1 MSNTPNKSE
10 QVAETDLNKSEN
22 DCRQDVC
29 YGGTLSRVDDEKVV
43 SEIGVYN
50 GVQQSPGPKEMC
62 TLDTTPAFLPPSSS
76 STTNVILLP
85 LSSIPVTDG
94 ITSGEN
100 GESAA
105 VSSSSMPDAWLL
117 PPASP
122 GSKLRE
128 ERKDIISLAS
138 LSILQIPEK
147 HSFNATLEGLQCS
160 PDSGTLH
167 VLPMA
172 TCNSGLRS
180 CLATPPSAEVDL
192 TVHGGTSKS
201 AELPVTPL
209 TTCVGLITPTQQT
222 VATFASPVSHSAY
235 MSTLSM
241 AADQCSPCDPMP
253 DSHPGPIVDEREAS
267 EPVLLRL
274 GLDALTPMPLSDTL
288 AGNLNSSP
296 SLRGQHSDLSTS
308 QTTPPSSP
316 RTEYDTAK
324 ANDEAGARTA
334 NVASETYG
342 FPTRIMSSP
351 GPSFGWGDMLSSSPP
366 QQNTTGTKRPAC
378 DSSDEDWT
386 SGKPVKRM
394 QMGGAMSSPPSAPA
408 PRRATLASQKL
419 SRKKLAAPFRSPLAV
434 KLTTV
439 KVVTPV
445 SRGEVPREQVVKEP
459 QTKCKAESN
468 PVCLTA
474 QKTLVRS
481 SRAAAQFRSPLVKTV
496 EHGTRP
502 LVLPSQAT
510 MTLERKLTFLR
521 RAVKIKRD
529 RDESHLER
537 LAVKWRDAARE
548 AAYELWSIVRD
559 LSTEGGEVRSNSSDA
574 GWGWEERNGHGTV
587 GNDAEDEEHG
597 AQKENTLGVMLRK
610 LGIAPETLGWNDEE
624 ETFVDDD
631 DVCE

>member
-1 MSNTPNKSE
+1 MSNTPKKSE
-10 QVAETDLNKSEN
+10 QVAEIDLNKSEN

-29 YGGTLSRVDDEKVV
+29 YGILSRVDDEKVV

-50 GVQQSPGPKEMC
+50 GVQQSPLGPKEMC
-62 TLDTTPAFLPPSSS
+62 TLDTTPAFLPPSPS
-76 STTNVILLP
+76 STTNVAPPLP
-85 LSSIPVTDG
+85 LSLISVTDG

-105 VSSSSMPDAWLL
+105 VSPSFMPDAWLL

-122 GSKLRE
+122 GSEPRE
-128 ERKDIISLAS
+128 ERKDITPLAS

-147 HSFNATLEGLQCS
+147 HSFDATLEGLPCS

-167 VLPMA
+167 ALPMA

-180 CLATPPSAEVDL
+180 CLATPSSEADL

-209 TTCVGLITPTQQT
+209 TTCVELITPTQQT

-235 MSTLSM
+235 MSTLSTV
-241 AADQCSPCDPMP
+241 ADQCSPCDRMP
-253 DSHPGPIVDEREAS
+253 DSHPGFTVDEREAS
-267 EPVLLRL
+267 EPVLLCL

-296 SLRGQHSDLSTS
+296 SLRGQHSDLSTN

-316 RTEYDTAK
+316 RTEYDTAN

-334 NVASETYG
+334 NVASGTYG

-351 GPSFGWGDMLSSSPP
+351 GPSFGWGDMPSSSPP
-366 QQNTTGTKRPAC
+366 QQKTTGTKRPAC

-386 SGKPVKRM
+386 SGKPVKRLR
-394 QMGGAMSSPPSAPA
+394 MGEAMSSPPSAPA
-408 PRRATLASQKL
+408 PRHATLASQKL

-434 KLTTV
+434 KSTTV

-445 SRGEVPREQVVKEP
+445 SRGEVPREQVFKEP
-459 QTKCKAESN
+459 QTKCKAEPN
-468 PVCLTA
+468 PVCLIA

-502 LVLPSQAT
+502 LVLPSQTT
-510 MTLERKLTFLR
+510 MALERKLTFLR

-624 ETFVDDD
+624 ETFVDGD

>member
-1 MSNTPNKSE
+1 
-10 QVAETDLNKSEN
+10 
-22 DCRQDVC
+22 
-29 YGGTLSRVDDEKVV
+29 
-43 SEIGVYN
+43 
-50 GVQQSPGPKEMC
+50 MC
-62 TLDTTPAFLPPSSS
+62 TLDTTPAFLPPSPS
-76 STTNVILLP
+76 STTNVAPLP
-85 LSSIPVTDG
+85 LSLISVTDG

-105 VSSSSMPDAWLL
+105 VSPSSMPDAWLL

-122 GSKLRE
+122 GSELRE
-128 ERKDIISLAS
+128 ERKDITPLAS

-147 HSFNATLEGLQCS
+147 HSFDATLEGLPCS
-160 PDSGTLH
+160 RDSGTLH
-167 VLPMA
+167 ALPMA

-180 CLATPPSAEVDL
+180 CLATPPSAEADL

-209 TTCVGLITPTQQT
+209 TTCVELITPTQP
-222 VATFASPVSHSAY
+222 VATFAPPVSHSVY
-235 MSTLSM
+235 MSTLSTV
-241 AADQCSPCDPMP
+241 ADQCSPCDRMP
-253 DSHPGPIVDEREAS
+253 DSHAGSTVHEREAS
-267 EPVLLRL
+267 EPVLLCL

-288 AGNLNSSP
+288 AGNSNSSP

-308 QTTPPSSP
+308 HTPPSSP
-316 RTEYDTAK
+316 RTEYDTAN

-334 NVASETYG
+334 NVASGTYG

-351 GPSFGWGDMLSSSPP
+351 GPNFGWGDMLSSSPP
-366 QQNTTGTKRPAC
+366 QQKTTGTKRPAC

-394 QMGGAMSSPPSAPA
+394 QMGEAMSSPPRAPA
-408 PRRATLASQKL
+408 PQRATLASQKL

-434 KLTTV
+434 KST
-439 KVVTPV
+439 VVTPV

-510 MTLERKLTFLR
+510 MALERQLTFLR

-559 LSTEGGEVRSNSSDA
+559 LRTEGGEVRSNSSDA

-587 GNDAEDEEHG
+587 GNDAEDEEYG
-597 AQKENTLGVMLRK
+597 AQKENSLGVMLRK

-624 ETFVDDD
+624 ETFVDGD

>member
-1 MSNTPNKSE
+1 MPNTPNKSE
-10 QVAETDLNKSEN
+10 QVAETDMNKSEN

-29 YGGTLSRVDDEKVV
+29 YGDTLPTVDDEKVV
-43 SEIGVYN
+43 SGIGVYN
-50 GVQQSPGPKEMC
+50 GVQQSPLGSKEMC
-62 TLDTTPAFLPPSSS
+62 TLDTTPVFLPPSPS
-76 STTNVILLP
+76 STTNVALLP

-94 ITSGEN
+94 ITSSEN

-122 GSKLRE
+122 VSELIE
-128 ERKDIISLAS
+128 ERKNITPLAS
-138 LSILQIPEK
+138 PSILQIPEK
-147 HSFNATLEGLQCS
+147 YSFDATLEGLPCS

-167 VLPMA
+167 ALPMA
-172 TCNSGLRS
+172 TCNPGLRS
-180 CLATPPSAEVDL
+180 CLGTPPSVEADL
-192 TVHGGTSKS
+192 TVLGDTTKD

-209 TTCVGLITPTQQT
+209 TTCVELITPTQQT
-222 VATFASPVSHSAY
+222 VATVASSVSYSAY
-235 MSTLSM
+235 MSTLSTVV
-241 AADQCSPCDPMP
+241 DQCSPCDRMP
-253 DSHPGPIVDEREAS
+253 DSHPGSTVDEREAF
-267 EPVLLRL
+267 EPVLLCP
-274 GLDALTPMPLSDTL
+274 GLDVLTPIPLSNTL

-296 SLRGQHSDLSTS
+296 SLRGQHSDSTS

-316 RTEYDTAK
+316 RTEYDTAN
-324 ANDEAGARTA
+324 ANGEAGERTA
-334 NVASETYG
+334 NVASETYD

-351 GPSFGWGDMLSSSPP
+351 GPSFRWGDMQSSSPP
-366 QQNTTGTKRPAC
+366 QQRTSGAKRPAC
-378 DSSDEDWT
+378 DSGDEDWT

-394 QMGGAMSSPPSAPA
+394 KMGEAMSSPPSAPA

-434 KLTTV
+434 KSTTV
-439 KVVTPV
+439 KIVTPV
-445 SRGEVPREQVVKEP
+445 SWGEVPREQVVKEP
-459 QTKCKAESN
+459 QTKCKAEPN
-468 PVCLTA
+468 PVCLIA

-481 SRAAAQFRSPLVKTV
+481 SRAAAQFRSPLVKTI

-510 MTLERKLTFLR
+510 MALERKLTFLR

-529 RDESHLER
+529 GDESHLER

-559 LSTEGGEVRSNSSDA
+559 LSTEEGEVRSNSSDA

-587 GNDAEDEEHG
+587 GNDAEDEERG

-624 ETFVDDD
+624 ETFVDGD